1 MDGQLSQ
8 AQLTF
13 AGHVHELR
21 RRLVWPAMILLAGGF
36 IGYRYNKEIIGFLQA
51 PLNQTLYYSSP
62 AGGFNFVM
70 KVCVILGVILA
81 IPVLTYNLVAF
92 LKPAFAKQISRRLI
106 ILITAFSIVFGMAGA
121 AFAYFLI
128 LPVSLHF
135 FMGVNTTG
143 LTPLIAADDYLN
155 FVLTCVLTFFL
166 LFQIPLIVLFIN
178 HIKPLSPRK
187 LLKYEKYVIAGSL
200 VIALVLPFTYDPVT
214 MFLIALPM
222 IVLFNVSLLFVW
234 IANRRRAKRQA
245 AARPQP
251 APKPRTPALRPAPVP
266 RALLPQVN
274 LVSLEPAVA
283 ERPAAGRLQPAFSG
297 GSSLHAPN
305 FLDLRN
311 LRPTK

>member
-1 MDGQLSQ
+1 MDGQVSQ

-21 RRLVWPAMILLAGGF
+21 RRLYAPALILLAGGF

-51 PLNQTLYYSSP
+51 PLNQTLYYSNP

-70 KVCVILGVILA
+70 KVSVILGIVLA
-81 IPVLTYNLVAF
+81 IPVITYNLVAF
-92 LKPAFAKQISRRLI
+92 LKPAFAKRISRKLI
-106 ILITAFSIVFGMAGA
+106 ILVTAFSIIFGLAGA

-135 FMGVNTTG
+135 FMGVNTSG
-143 LTPLIAADDYLN
+143 LTPLISADDYLN

-187 LLKYEKYVIAGSL
+187 LLKYEKFVIAGSL
-200 VIALVLPFTYDPVT
+200 VIALVLPFTYDPLT

-222 IVLFNVSLLFVW
+222 IVLFNLSLLFVW
-234 IANRRRAKRQA
+234 LANRRRTKRDKANLVRTEQ
-245 AARPQP
+245 
-251 APKPRTPALRPAPVP
+251 APKPRPALRPAPVP
-266 RALLPQVN
+266 SSLLPQISFVD
-274 LVSLEPAVA
+274 LEPAFSEA
-283 ERPAAGRLQPAFSG
+283 PAPQLQPAFSG
-297 GSSLHAPN
+297 GSSIHAPN

-311 LRPTK
+311 RK